1 MKQLKTIV
9 ALVAGLFSFTSV
21 QAGELTV
28 SGTMQ
33 TTYQTEASTTTGN
46 PLGLNTDMTFSGS
59 TDVLNGTTA
68 TWTMGTD
75 GTFASESGAD
85 HKIVFSNDYGN
96 FRIGNTGDS
105 ANAVDDI
112 TPTAFEEA
120 NGSGSGSY
128 TQDFG
133 SGMEGSMG
141 MGYANSDI
149 MGSGVS
155 VDYTYYPKLDAT
167 TNNEK
172 GASGDSDASLGNAQS
187 INIGLPVSSIPGV
200 GGTPLGGLKVTLG
213 YYEQDAIVALAQ
225 DKRGATVAVNLPVGP
240 LSVGFQKKGYQNL
253 GTDGTDAQQ
262 NFFKD
267 NIYGVAYA
275 VNDEIAVSYNVI
287 ESARTANNGAGNVEQ
302 ETKAINVAYTVGGLT
317 IGFQDAK
324 TDNSGYVANTDN
336 DTRTISLKT
345 AF

>member
-21 QAGELTV
+21 QAGDLTV

-46 PLGLNTDMTFSGS
+46 PLGMNTDLKFSGS
-59 TDVLNGTTA
+59 TEVLNGTTA
-68 TWTMGTD
+68 TWTMATD
-75 GTFASESGAD
+75 GTFAGDSGAD

-105 ANAVDDI
+105 ANNVDDI
-112 TPTAFEEA
+112 TPSAFEEA
-120 NGSGSGSY
+120 NGSGSGVYS
-128 TQDFG
+128 QDFG

-141 MGYANSDI
+141 LGYANSDI
-149 MGSGVS
+149 MGTGVS
-155 VDYTYYPKLDAT
+155 VDYTYYPKLDGT
-167 TNNEK
+167 LNNEK
-172 GASGDSDASLGNAQS
+172 AASGDSDATLDSAQS
-187 INIGLPVSSIPGV
+187 INIGLPVAALPGI
-200 GGTPLGGLKVTLG
+200 GDTPLSGLKVTLG
-213 YYEQDAIVALAQ
+213 YYEQDSIVALAQ

-240 LSVGFQKKGYQNL
+240 LSVGFQRKGYQNL
-253 GTDGTDAQQ
+253 GTNGDDAQQ

-287 ESARTANNGAGNVEQ
+287 ESARSANNGAGNVEQ

-324 TDNSGYVANTDN
+324 TDNSGYVTNTDN